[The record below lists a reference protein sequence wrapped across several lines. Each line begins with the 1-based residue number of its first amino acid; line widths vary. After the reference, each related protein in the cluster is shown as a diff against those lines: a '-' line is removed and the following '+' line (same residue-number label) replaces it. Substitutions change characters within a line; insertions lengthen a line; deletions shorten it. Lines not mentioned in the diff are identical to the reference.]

1 MVDNLLTSLVI
12 TTYNRAALLS
22 KALESVAQSQIDD
35 PSRVEVIVVDNNSSD
50 HTRQM
55 VDEIKRRGFPFRL
68 RYVLE
73 QRQGLSYARNRGT
86 DESSARYVA
95 FMDDDQLIDK
105 DYLSRLPL
113 AFQSTRATCVGG
125 PIFYYNKNDL
135 PRWLPPLL
143 EGVGQCDYG
152 DQVKILRSNDGKLF
166 GGNMAFERQ
175 GLVDVGKYDVS
186 LGRCG
191 GSLLAGE
198 EHELQARLH
207 ATGKR
212 IAYHPSL
219 IQYHYLS
226 PARLTKRY
234 WRRYYFGH
242 GRTLYRTRMLKAG
255 ADKGPFVFGIPRWLL
270 LHLLIRDIAEAAWS
284 LKSFNA
290 DEVFEKQLAICTRLG
305 QIHEARQQ
313 FIGEK
318 AR

>member
-1 MVDNLLTSLVI
+1 
-12 TTYNRAALLS
+12 
-22 KALESVAQSQIDD
+22 
-35 PSRVEVIVVDNNSSD
+35 
-50 HTRQM
+50 
-55 VDEIKRRGFPFRL
+55 
-68 RYVLE
+68 
-73 QRQGLSYARNRGT
+73 
-86 DESSARYVA
+86 
-95 FMDDDQLIDK
+95 
-105 DYLSRLPL
+105 
-113 AFQSTRATCVGG
+113 
-125 PIFYYNKNDL
+125 
-135 PRWLPPLL
+135 
-143 EGVGQCDYG
+143 
-152 DQVKILRSNDGKLF
+152 
-166 GGNMAFERQ
+166 
-175 GLVDVGKYDVS
+175 
-186 LGRCG
+186 
-191 GSLLAGE
+191 
-198 EHELQARLH
+198 LH

-270 LHLLIRDIAEAAWS
+270 LHLLIMDIAEAAWS

-290 DEVFEKQLAICTRLG
+290 DEVFEKQLAICARLG